1 MEAGQSPPRRRPHA
15 ALAAAVRALR
25 EERRLPPA
33 CWLDRLFDATLS
45 NTMTWSEKRGLLMS
59 PMSPR
64 EGQHSFQHVTI
75 RRVTSSRSS
84 VSSAITRNSGPT
96 LPMEGLTNWL
106 ARSTADQHCR
116 WKG

>member
-45 NTMTWSEKRGLLMS
+45 NTVTWSENRGLLM
-59 PMSPR
+59 PALTQETLKPW
-64 EGQHSFQHVTI
+64 
-75 RRVTSSRSS
+75 
-84 VSSAITRNSGPT
+84 ITGST
-96 LPMEGLTNWL
+96 ESL
-106 ARSTADQHCR
+106 ARSALPQEMPRYRRRIHRRPGGPALTKNAEGRAVRHSLKKR
-116 WKG
+116 